1 MTHHDPDPTTID
13 TVLELLTENGFEG
26 FAAALEVLLNEAM
39 QIERSHFLEAGPY
52 ERTGARRGHANGF
65 KAKQVK
71 SRAGALQLKIPKTR
85 GTEDPFYPRSLERGE
100 RSERALKAALAEMY
114 IKGISTRKVKA
125 ITEELCGFE
134 VSSSQVSRATKLL
147 DEELTAWRHRPLAQ
161 CPYLLLDARYEKV
174 RTGGQVVSCA
184 VLLAKAIYPDGT
196 RAVIGASVSLSE
208 AEVHWRAFLEDL
220 LARGMHGVKMIVSDS
235 HSGLKAALAAVLPGT
250 PWQRCQYHLQQ
261 NAQAYVPQVALR
273 KQVGRDIK
281 GIITAP
287 SLVEAERLLK
297 LKVAEYSE
305 SAPRLAEW
313 MEANVPESFTVY
325 ALPEAHRRR
334 MRTSNAMERLNR
346 EIKRRT
352 RVATLFP
359 NEASLLRLVTAVVIE
374 ISEEWETGRIYLNMD
389 AE

>member
-1 MTHHDPDPTTID
+1 MTHHNPDPTTID

-26 FAAALEVLLNEAM
+26 FATAFQVLLNEAM
-39 QIERSHFLEAGPY
+39 QIERSKYLEAGPY
-52 ERTGARRGHANGF
+52 ERTGDRRGYANGF
-65 KAKQVK
+65 KPKRFK
-71 SRAGALQLKIPKTR
+71 SRVGELDLRIPKTR
-85 GTEDPFYPRSLERGE
+85 GTEEPFYPKSLDRGD
-100 RSERALKAALAEMY
+100 RSERALKVALAEMY
-114 IKGISTRKVKA
+114 IQGVSTRKVKA

-147 DEELTAWRHRPLAQ
+147 DEEFSAWRNRPLSQ

-174 RTGGQVVSCA
+174 RMGGQVISCA
-184 VLLAKAIYPDGT
+184 VLVAMAIHQDGT
-196 RAVIGASVSLSE
+196 RAVIGCSVSLSE

-220 LARGMHGVKMIVSDS
+220 LARGMHGVKLITSDS
-235 HSGLKAALAAVLPGT
+235 HSGLKAALNAVLPGT

-261 NAQAYVPQVALR
+261 NAQAYVPQVSMR

-287 SLVEAERLLK
+287 SLLEAERLLG
-297 LKVAEYSE
+297 LKVTEYSK
-305 SAPRLAEW
+305 SAPNLAKW

-325 ALPEAHRRR
+325 GLPEAHRRR

-374 ISEEWETGRIYLNMD
+374 ISEEWETGRIYLNMN